1 MIPKYEISIWWSDED
16 DAFIAEVPEL
26 PGCNAH
32 GPTYADAAREVE
44 VAMSLWLDM
53 AAEFG
58 WEIPEPQRRGTNG
71 ATAGISR
78 KYEINMY
85 WSEEDEAIL
94 AEVPD
99 LPGCVADG
107 RTYEEALA
115 KAQVVMDLWIDA
127 AREHGRE
134 IPEPRTRLHFA

>member
-1 MIPKYEISIWWSDED
+1 MTPKYEVSIWWSDED

-58 WEIPEPQRRGTNG
+58 WEIPEPKERGTNG
-71 ATAGISR
+71 ANAGTTR

-115 KAQVVMDLWIDA
+115 EAQVVMDLWIDA
-127 AREHGRE
+127 AKEHGRE

>member
-1 MIPKYEISIWWSDED
+1 MTPKYEISIWWSDAD
-16 DAFIAEVPEL
+16 TAFIAEVPEL

-32 GPTYADAAREVE
+32 GPTYADAAREIE

-58 WEIPEPQRRGTNG
+58 WEIPEPKGRETNG

-94 AEVPD
+94 AEVPE

-115 KAQVVMDLWIDA
+115 EAQVVMDLWIDA
-127 AREHGRE
+127 AKEHGRE
-134 IPEPRTRLHFA
+134 IPKPRTRLHFV